1 MRADWNCDVNRDGA
15 LMSWPTHRPTSGAG
29 LAPKPL
35 LVGGS
40 SDLQSIRELDNGR
53 SCEWTFR
60 DGDVGQVDRRNRSGT
75 DCCSG
80 AIPSAVLILLLVLL
94 FSAVQGVAA
103 RLKSGPGGRGSQ
115 SLKGAHFSTGLT
127 CSLFD
132 RSRQRCNGSQW
143 ATHVIGE
150 LLACRTDAA
159 DNRRRT
165 AVVAP
170 RLAVDLVRGHTHRCR
185 RRLRPWCWPRRRPV
199 SRISRFA

>member
-1 MRADWNCDVNRDGA
+1 MAAPCERAVWRTWTAPEWPMRADWNCDVNRDGA

-53 SCEWTFR
+53 SCEWAFR

-103 RLKSGPGGRGSQ
+103 RLKIRTWRPRQ
-115 SLKGAHFSTGLT
+115 PIVEE

-132 RSRQRCNGSQW
+132 RTHLLTFRPEPTTVQRFPMGD
-143 ATHVIGE
+143 
-150 LLACRTDAA
+150 ACD
-159 DNRRRT
+159 
-165 AVVAP
+165 
-170 RLAVDLVRGHTHRCR
+170 
-185 RRLRPWCWPRRRPV
+185 W
-199 SRISRFA
+199 